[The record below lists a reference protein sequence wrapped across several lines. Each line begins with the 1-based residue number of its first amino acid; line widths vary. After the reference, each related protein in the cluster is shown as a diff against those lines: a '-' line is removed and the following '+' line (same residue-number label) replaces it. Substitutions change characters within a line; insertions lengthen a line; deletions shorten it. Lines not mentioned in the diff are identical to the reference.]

1 MIFVLIYTQIVYNR
15 NIKIINQKG
24 DLIFME
30 LKTREIKS
38 DVKIFI
44 FADLTGWD
52 STKESIENE
61 ILNAPFDLWQ
71 IDDFNSFLCENN
83 EILELFVYE
92 LNNELIFNVN
102 DIL

>member
-1 MIFVLIYTQIVYNR
+1 
-15 NIKIINQKG
+15 
-24 DLIFME
+24 ME
-30 LKTREIKS
+30 LKTSECNKE
-38 DVKIFI
+38 VKIFI
-44 FADLTGWD
+44 FANLAGWD
-52 STKESIENE
+52 NTETSIKKE

-71 IDDFNSFLCENN
+71 IDDFNSLLCDNN